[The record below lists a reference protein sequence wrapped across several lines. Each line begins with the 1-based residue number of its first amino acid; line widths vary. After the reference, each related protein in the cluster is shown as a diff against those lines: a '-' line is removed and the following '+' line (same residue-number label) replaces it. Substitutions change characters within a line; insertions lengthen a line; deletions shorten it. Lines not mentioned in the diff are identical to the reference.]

1 MITELLLLLEYI
13 ISQRLLQP
21 WLNKSVVIPLV
32 SPGGFTSAYL
42 TRLIK
47 TLPCLAFPT
56 FTCQLLSVRLQR
68 LHWRDASHKIQ
79 HLPPPPLSSLVLY
92 LCVNMEKNKLKK
104 RAGQQKNNVKTCQET
119 CIGIV
124 LVCDL
129 NMGRF
134 IDDPIHQEA
143 HEEE

>member
-47 TLPCLAFPT
+47 TLPCLAFPK

-68 LHWRDASHKIQ
+68 LHWRDASYKIQ
-79 HLPPPPLSSLVLY
+79 HLPPPSLLPCSLSVR
-92 LCVNMEKNKLKK
+92 EHGKKKKKK